1 MDSLG
6 SLLARPLTSI
16 ERSVLLA
23 IIIAIPA
30 AANYRGT
37 RTGSSLNNI
46 TTASKLV
53 PLVFVVLFGVAHLV
67 QHGHVSHVP
76 ATVASGL
83 SNWMRALIFVV
94 FAYGGWE
101 DSLIPS
107 GEITR
112 PRRTIPFGLAVGLI
126 VCAAIYIL
134 VQSITVMTIG
144 VSSSAT
150 AVQETASVLLG
161 RFGGVLVQ
169 VAVLI
174 STYGWV
180 AAAMLF
186 GPRIAYSLAA
196 QDDFPA
202 LFARV
207 HPRFHTPSMAI
218 LFYAFAG
225 WILAASGAFLWLVA
239 VSAGTMTA
247 TYLANC
253 ASLWR
258 LRQVQPNAKALR
270 IPFGRGFSVVGMLIS
285 LAFMSGLKLSEVFLM
300 GVTGLIASANWWWG
314 TRRHKPVARET
325 LDYRQAA
332 HS

>member
-161 RFGGVLVQ
+161 RL
-169 VAVLI
+169 
-174 STYGWV
+174 
-180 AAAMLF
+180 
-186 GPRIAYSLAA
+186 
-196 QDDFPA
+196 
-202 LFARV
+202 
-207 HPRFHTPSMAI
+207 
-218 LFYAFAG
+218 
-225 WILAASGAFLWLVA
+225 GACLCRW
-239 VSAGTMTA
+239 
-247 TYLANC
+247 
-253 ASLWR
+253 
-258 LRQVQPNAKALR
+258 
-270 IPFGRGFSVVGMLIS
+270 PF
-285 LAFMSGLKLSEVFLM
+285 
-300 GVTGLIASANWWWG
+300 
-314 TRRHKPVARET
+314 
-325 LDYRQAA
+325 
-332 HS
+332 